1 VGSIPAS
8 RTKTEG
14 PSVKLG
20 PFSFKPL
27 FFILMSAQA
36 AAQNTIAK
44 NTYKTPTKY
53 LFHDLLTTFKGMLI

>member
-44 NTYKTPTKY
+44 KY
-53 LFHDLLTTFKGMLI
+53 LRSIFFMIC